1 MKEIGKEL
9 DFWEVSSVY
18 TIRELLKTKMVIT
31 PQKPLVF

>member
-9 DFWEVSSVY
+9 DFWEVSSVC
-18 TIRELLKTKMVIT
+18 TIRELLKRKMVIT